1 MKKTFG
7 PTYIAASYIKYI
19 ESAGGRVVPI
29 RYPSELAKHRNR
41 LLRATD
47 GISQFIIIYTIIH

>member
-29 RYPSELAKHRNR
+29 RYPSKIENTETLTFDLTLANNF
-41 LLRATD
+41 L
-47 GISQFIIIYTIIH
+47 Q

>member
-1 MKKTFG
+1 MEKTFG

-29 RYPSELAKHRNR
+29 RYPSKIENTETLTFDLIVSDN
-41 LLRATD
+41 
-47 GISQFIIIYTIIH
+47 F